1 MDVDLRG
8 GVTVAAGEDK
18 MPHLGTGESFLLG
31 GVLGLLFLM
40 WLLQPHPTLDRIN
53 DFDITEEKLQR
64 ATHSKDAGSCLYL
77 IGLLIMALI
86 VWTVVLPLLFGY
98 FTPEA
103 TDQIYRNFW
112 RIK

>member
-1 MDVDLRG
+1 M
-8 GVTVAAGEDK
+8 
-18 MPHLGTGESFLLG
+18 GTEGSFLIG
-31 GVLGLLFLM
+31 GVLGLFLLM
-40 WLLQPHPTLDRIN
+40 WMMRPHPTLDRIN

-77 IGLLIMALI
+77 IGLIVAMLV
-86 VWTVVLPLLFGY
+86 VWTLVLPILFQV

-112 RIK
+112 RIR